1 MADAGPRGR
10 RAAPAVPPANM
21 KIDIV
26 TIFPEMCTAP
36 LGVSI
41 MGRAQER
48 GLLQL
53 AVHDLRQWST
63 DKHRRVDDEPY
74 GGGQGMVMTC
84 PPLFAAVEALRAPDT
99 RVVLMTPQG
108 RRLDQALVAS
118 YANCAHV
125 IILCGHYEGIDHRVV
140 EALVDDEISIGDYI
154 LTNGAIAANVFVDA
168 IVRLLPGALGDERS
182 AADDS
187 FSEGLIE
194 APCYTRPENFRGMSV
209 PEVLL
214 SGHHAKIAAW
224 KFAESRRRTKVNR
237 PDLLEE

>member
-1 MADAGPRGR
+1 LAEFPGFSAGIRG
-10 RAAPAVPPANM
+10 NGLGLSM

-26 TIFPEMCTAP
+26 TLFPEMCRAP
-36 LGVSI
+36 LQESI
-41 MGRAQER
+41 MGRAQEK

-84 PPLFAAVEALRAPDT
+84 APLFAAVEALRTAET

-108 RRLDQALVAS
+108 RRLDQALVQS
-118 YANCAHV
+118 FTGCAHLL
-125 IILCGHYEGIDHRVV
+125 ILCGHYEGIDHRVV

-168 IVRLLPGALGDERS
+168 VVRLLPGVLGDERS
-182 AADDS
+182 AVEDT

-194 APCYTRPENFRGMSV
+194 APAYTRPPEFRGMKV

-214 SGHHAKIAAW
+214 GGHHARIAAW
-224 KFAESRRRTKVNR
+224 KNEQSRLRTEQNR
-237 PDLLEE
+237 PDLL

>member
-1 MADAGPRGR
+1 
-10 RAAPAVPPANM
+10 M

-26 TIFPEMCTAP
+26 TLFPEMCLAP

-41 MGRAQER
+41 MGRAQEK
-48 GLLQL
+48 GLLEL

-63 DKHRRVDDEPY
+63 DKHRRVDDAPF
-74 GGGQGMVMTC
+74 GGGPGMVMTC
-84 PPLFAAVEALRAPDT
+84 APLFAAIEALRT
-99 RVVLMTPQG
+99 EHSRVVLMTPQG
-108 RRLDQALVAS
+108 RRLDHALVAS
-118 YANCAHV
+118 FTESPHL

-154 LTNGAIAANVFVDA
+154 LTNGAIAASVFVDA
-168 IVRLLPGALGDERS
+168 VVRLLPGALGDERS
-182 AADDS
+182 AAEDS

-194 APCYTRPENFRGMSV
+194 APCYSRPVDFRGMMV
-209 PEVLL
+209 PDVLL

-224 KFAESRRRTKVNR
+224 KQQEGRRRTGENR